1 LIIFELKL
9 KSGFMELKNQRT
21 ITVLGVLLAISLAVV
36 SYLGAFHP
44 LTYVRDSASMG
55 AQGIGQD
62 LVDLF
67 FVVPVLL
74 ISLFYSRKNNR
85 MGLLLLAGTLFYI
98 MYSFI
103 IYAFGV
109 HFNQLFLLYCSTLG
123 LSLFAF
129 LILIM
134 ELNKQDVK
142 SWFNQSG
149 ITKTIGV
156 YFIVVAIMFY
166 LLWFKDVV
174 PAIISN
180 SVPPTVSD
188 YDLLVNPVHVID
200 IAFALPGLIVV
211 AVLLFKKHNLGY
223 IFAPGGLVFTIILTI
238 ALVGMVIMLKVKDV
252 SDDTSVAWIFL
263 FLSVIS
269 TVLLILFFRTMKK
282 AY

>member
-1 LIIFELKL
+1 
-9 KSGFMELKNQRT
+9 MELKQQKT
-21 ITVLGVLLAISLAVV
+21 ITVLVILLVVSLAVV
-36 SYLGAFHP
+36 SFFGAFYP
-44 LTYVRDSASMG
+44 LTYARNSASMG

-74 ISLFYSRKNNR
+74 LSLFYSRKNSR
-85 MGLLLLAGTLFYI
+85 IGLLVLAGTLFYI

-129 LILIM
+129 WILVI
-134 ELNKQDVK
+134 ELNKNDIK
-142 SWFNQSG
+142 SWFNNST

-156 YFIVVAIMFY
+156 YFIVVAAMFY

-174 PAIISN
+174 PALIHN
-180 SVPPTVSD
+180 TVPATVSD

-200 IAFALPGLIVV
+200 IAFALPGLIIV
-211 AVLLFKKHNLGY
+211 AVLLFKNHNLGY
-223 IFAPGGLVFTIILTI
+223 IFFAPVGLVFTIILTI
-238 ALVGMVIMLKVKDV
+238 ALVGMVIMLKIKNV
-252 SDDTSVAWIFL
+252 SDDTSVAGIFL
-263 FLSVIS
+263 FLSAIS
-269 TVLLILFFRTMKK
+269 TVLLILFFKTLKNK
-282 AY
+282 TKEV

>member
-1 LIIFELKL
+1 
-9 KSGFMELKNQRT
+9 M
-21 ITVLGVLLAISLAVV
+21 V
-36 SYLGAFHP
+36 
-44 LTYVRDSASMG
+44 
-55 AQGIGQD
+55 
-62 LVDLF
+62 
-67 FVVPVLL
+67 
-74 ISLFYSRKNNR
+74 
-85 MGLLLLAGTLFYI
+85 LAGTLFYI

-142 SWFNQSG
+142 SWFNKSG

-156 YFIVVAIMFY
+156 YFIIVAIMFY

-174 PAIISN
+174 PAIMNN
-180 SVPPTVSD
+180 SVPATVSD

-211 AVLLFKKHNLGY
+211 AVLLFKKHSLGY
-223 IFAPGGLVFTIILTI
+223 IFAQVGLVFTIILTI
-238 ALVGMVIMLKVKDV
+238 ALVGMAMILKVKNG
-252 SDDTSVAWIFL
+252 SDDTSVAGIFL
-263 FLSVIS
+263 FLSAIN
-269 TVLLILFFRTMKK
+269 TVLLILFFRTLKK
-282 AY
+282 EH

>member
-1 LIIFELKL
+1 
-9 KSGFMELKNQRT
+9 MEIKNQRT

-44 LTYVRDSASMG
+44 LTYVRDADSMG

-62 LVDLF
+62 LIDLF

-85 MGLLLLAGTLFYI
+85 IGLLVLAGTLFYI

-109 HFNQLFLLYCSTLG
+109 HFNRLFLLYCSTLG

-134 ELNKQDVK
+134 ELNQKEVK
-142 SWFNQSG
+142 NWFTESG

-156 YFIVVAIMFY
+156 YFMVVATLFY

-174 PAIISN
+174 PAIINN
-180 SVPPTVSD
+180 SVPATVSD

-223 IFAPGGLVFTIILTI
+223 IFAPVGLVFTIILTI
-238 ALVGMVIMLKVKDV
+238 ALVGMVMMLKVKNV
-252 SDDTSVAWIFL
+252 SDDTSVAGIFL
-263 FLSVIS
+263 FLSAIS
-269 TVLLILFFRTMKK
+269 TVLLILFFRTLKK
-282 AY
+282 EH

>member
-1 LIIFELKL
+1 
-9 KSGFMELKNQRT
+9 MERKNQRT
-21 ITVLGVLLAISLAVV
+21 IAVLGVLLAISLAVV

-67 FVVPVLL
+67 FVLPVLL
-74 ISLFYSRKNNR
+74 ISLFYSLKNNR
-85 MGLLLLAGTLFYI
+85 IAILVLAGTLFYI
-98 MYSFI
+98 LYSFI

-134 ELNKQDVK
+134 ELNKQDIK
-142 SWFNQSG
+142 SWFNKSG

-156 YFIVVAIMFY
+156 YFIIVAIMFY

-174 PAIISN
+174 PAIINN
-180 SVPPTVSD
+180 SVPATVSD

-200 IAFALPGLIVV
+200 IAFALPGLILV

-223 IFAPGGLVFTIILTI
+223 IFAPVGLVFTIILSI
-238 ALVGMVIMLKVKDV
+238 ALVGMVMMLKVKNV
-252 SDDTSVAWIFL
+252 SDDTSVAGIFL

-282 AY
+282 EH